1 MEKKLIGK
9 VIFSG
14 LIHTITGLHIGGS
27 KETMEIGTID
37 APVLRDPTTREPFI
51 PGSSLKGKMRSLLER
66 NLAARNEKFTF
77 NRNIGT
83 RRNEIWIHV
92 CEDFKDA
99 INCEVCRVFGSSGKN
114 DGKNF
119 PSRIKVRDAYFTPY
133 TKRYLE
139 EAETEFL
146 FSEVKYENS
155 LDRITASANP
165 RQIERVPRGSDF
177 IFEIV
182 YDVEDINQLE
192 TDVSNIVMLLGLIE
206 DDAIGGHGSRGY
218 GKVKFY
224 ITECIAKK
232 IEAYKG
238 ESNSEK
244 VILSSDVKL
253 EDVEKPEEELYT
265 KLASVSQLKE
275 KVQEIVDFFKS

>member
-1 MEKKLIGK
+1 MNNKKLYGK
-9 VIFSG
+9 IVIKG
-14 LIHTITGLHIGGS
+14 IIHTLTGLHIGGS
-27 KETMEIGTID
+27 KETLEIGTVD
-37 APVLRDPTTREPFI
+37 LPVIRDPVTREPYI
-51 PGSSLKGKMRSLLER
+51 PGSSIKGKMRSLLER
-66 NLAARNEKFTF
+66 YKAGSDTSFFSKNVGNAK
-77 NRNIGT
+77 
-83 RRNEIWIHV
+83 IHA
-92 CEDFKDA
+92 CNTKEEAF
-99 INCEVCRVFGSSGKN
+99 NCEVCRVFGSTGGK
-114 DGKNF
+114 DGSNF
-119 PSRIKVRDAYFTPY
+119 PSRIKVRDAYFTLY
-133 TKRYLE
+133 TKRHLE
-139 EAETEFL
+139 NAETDFL
-146 FSEVKYENS
+146 FSEVKYENV
-155 LDRITASANP
+155 LDRITAAANP

-177 IFEIV
+177 SFEIV
-182 YDVEDINQLE
+182 YDVEEKTHIEEDI
-192 TDVSNIVMLLGLIE
+192 DNIVMLMNLIE
-206 DDAIGGHGSRGY
+206 DDYIGGHGSRGY